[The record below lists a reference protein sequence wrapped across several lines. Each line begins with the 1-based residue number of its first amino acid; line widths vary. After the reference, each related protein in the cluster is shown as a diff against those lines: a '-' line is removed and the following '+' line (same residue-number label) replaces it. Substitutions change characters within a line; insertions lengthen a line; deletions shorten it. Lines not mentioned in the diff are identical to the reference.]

1 MIDDSMKA
9 EEESQKIVM
18 KRMEGRAVERA
29 LFDDGDQSPLQGR
42 EGEKMFE
49 LIQVSLLHPG

>member
-9 EEESQKIVM
+9 EEEPQKIVM

-29 LFDDGDQSPLQGR
+29 
-42 EGEKMFE
+42 
-49 LIQVSLLHPG
+49 